1 MGEHRKPP
9 DRAGL
14 ERLSTDELKELIRA
28 DAESTSS
35 GNEDYIF
42 MVLEVIE
49 ERERGSAVVPSV
61 DVEQAWDRFQRRW
74 NTPDGADK
82 AMFPVEEAEG
92 GRPQAMKR
100 ERRMRRTVWKRLVVA
115 AATIAALLVGMI
127 TAQAAGIDI
136 RGMIARWTD
145 DIFYFEGSATETTHQ
160 SEWAEDLIEHG
171 LEASLI
177 PTWIP
182 EGFEAGELNVQ
193 DYLFWDEMHQPFNC
207 SDGRQFQ
214 IVVQLYTSPEFLS
227 TDGFEKDDKL
237 VNTIEF
243 DEIKVYFFA
252 NRDENIATFVK
263 GVSEISVLGN
273 ISMENLEQIIYSIG
287 GFGT

>member
-42 MVLEVIE
+42 TVLEVIE
-49 ERERGSAVVPSV
+49 ERERGSAGVPSV
-61 DVEQAWDRFQRRW
+61 DVEQAWERFQRRW

-82 AMFPVEEAEG
+82 ALFPVEEAEG
-92 GRPQAMKR
+92 GRPQVMKR

-115 AATIAALLVGMI
+115 AAAVAALLVGMI

-145 DIFYFEGSATETTHQ
+145 DIFYFEGSATETKHQ
-160 SEWAEDLIEHG
+160 SEWAENLIEHG

-182 EGFEAGELNVQ
+182 EGFEPGVLSIE
-193 DYLFWDEMHQPFNC
+193 DYIAWKTMYQPFGC
-207 SDGRQFQ
+207 SDGRDFQ
-214 IVVQLYTSPEFLS
+214 IVVQLYSSPDFLS
-227 TDGFEKDDKL
+227 TGRFEKDKTLVHSSDYNGNRVYSFANNGENIVTL
-237 VNTIEF
+237 VNGLT
-243 DEIKVYFFA
+243 
-252 NRDENIATFVK
+252 
-263 GVSEISVLGN
+263 EISVIGRLP
-273 ISMENLEQIIYSIG
+273 IESLEQIIYSIG
-287 GFGT
+287 GNT